1 MPAAKLQPSPPSAQV
16 PDELRAELE
25 QILVKHN
32 VPGVS
37 IAIVD
42 GDAQHDV
49 CLGHAETGES
59 ASPMRPT
66 HRLQIA
72 SLSKTVAA
80 AFLCEYV
87 RANGLSL
94 DATVNSLL
102 QASNAE
108 WTLKSAPGC
117 PAEWAEQV
125 VHVPTPTTAAA
136 ALVCR
141 RRATERMQVL
151 LRHLVDHSGLGMHYV
166 YGVPATQPFPAM
178 TDLLS
183 GNNSYGY
190 ESLLVSKEPGSAF
203 GYSGGGFLVLQ
214 YLLELRERKPIGEIL
229 LPFLESVGLGSCTF
243 TSQEQESVRPWLA
256 SHRESRTTESRQSLC
271 VVLICWH
278 IGIARFTLR
287 RASLFAV
294 SCAVHCV
301 CCLVRIAVRPLAH
314 ARCVRPDEQH
324 EGEARPRCNI

>member
-16 PDELRAELE
+16 PDELRVELE

-125 VHVPTPTTAAA
+125 VHTFPRQPLLLQPWCVGGMRRNECRSCSGIWWTIRGWACTTS
-136 ALVCR
+136 
-141 RRATERMQVL
+141 TEC
-151 LRHLVDHSGLGMHYV
+151 LRHS
-166 YGVPATQPFPAM
+166 P
-178 TDLLS
+178 
-183 GNNSYGY
+183 
-190 ESLLVSKEPGSAF
+190 SL
-203 GYSGGGFLVLQ
+203 
-214 YLLELRERKPIGEIL
+214 R
-229 LPFLESVGLGSCTF
+229 
-243 TSQEQESVRPWLA
+243 
-256 SHRESRTTESRQSLC
+256 
-271 VVLICWH
+271 
-278 IGIARFTLR
+278 
-287 RASLFAV
+287 
-294 SCAVHCV
+294 
-301 CCLVRIAVRPLAH
+301 
-314 ARCVRPDEQH
+314 
-324 EGEARPRCNI
+324 